1 MRAKVCIVDDD
12 EDILLS
18 LENRVHSMGHDAVSC
33 SNGRDAL
40 QLIRKEEPDLVLTD
54 LELPGLHGMELIKQ
68 AREYNPTC
76 LLL

>member
-18 LENRVHSMGHDAVSC
+18 LENRVHSMGHDA
-33 SNGRDAL
+33 L

-54 LELPGLHGMELIKQ
+54 LELPDLHGMELIKQ